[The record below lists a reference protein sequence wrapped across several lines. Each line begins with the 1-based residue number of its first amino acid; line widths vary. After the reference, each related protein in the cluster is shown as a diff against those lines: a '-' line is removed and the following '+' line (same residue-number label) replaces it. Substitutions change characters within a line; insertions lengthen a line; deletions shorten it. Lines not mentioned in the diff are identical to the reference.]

1 MCHPYRVTRRSRAL
15 NVTYLLSPEPPDV
28 CVCGVLFLSLAL
40 THSFSHSLTH
50 SSLHPFV
57 CLGAQCCST
66 VLILCCYCHF
76 IIMSPLFFFSLF
88 YPLSLSL
95 SFSSYFVNSPW
106 SIFYLPLPNT
116 CNHSFFFFLSLY
128 FISSL
133 ISLYIF
139 APIFASFLS
148 VYPFLTSA
156 LF

>member
-1 MCHPYRVTRRSRAL
+1 MSLIFSPLSRL
-15 NVTYLLSPEPPDV
+15 TCV
-28 CVCGVLFLSLAL
+28 CVWCAFSLARSHSLFLSL
-40 THSFSHSLTH
+40 THTQLSTSLCVPGSAVLLH
-50 SSLHPFV
+50 CVDSLLLLPFYNYV
-57 CLGAQCCST
+57 
-66 VLILCCYCHF
+66 
-76 IIMSPLFFFSLF
+76 SPLFFLSLLSS
-88 YPLSLSL
+88 LSLSL